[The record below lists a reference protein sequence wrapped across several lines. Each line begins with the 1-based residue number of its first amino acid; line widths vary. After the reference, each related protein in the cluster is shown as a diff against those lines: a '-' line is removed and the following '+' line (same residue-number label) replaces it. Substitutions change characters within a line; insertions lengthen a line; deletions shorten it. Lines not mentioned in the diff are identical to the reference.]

1 MGEQKGRFCPA
12 ESCVSTDNSDDS
24 SDLLNQAESEQ
35 DPMQLVSSV
44 PQGKGSLVTQFSH
57 SPQIDLISTTTT
69 RCRRPRDS
77 KLEQTLTILYER
89 ILGGRNLI
97 SLVFVTF
104 SSRISPSTH
113 SPLSPAAAVDA
124 SSRQEVNWSVSRG
137 LGGAATRSFVRKPS
151 PKNPST
157 FGFFAHLASAE
168 DTDALERRRWEVQKV

>member
-1 MGEQKGRFCPA
+1 MGEEKGNFYQT
-12 ESCVSTDNSDDS
+12 ETCVSTNDSDDS
-24 SDLLNQAESEQ
+24 FDLLNHAESGQ

-69 RCRRPRDS
+69 HCRRPRDS

-89 ILGGRNLI
+89 LLGGRNLV
-97 SLVFVTF
+97 SLIFATF

-157 FGFFAHLASAE
+157 FGFLAHLASAE
-168 DTDALERRRWEVQKV
+168 DTDALEGKF